1 VIKEKRWT
9 LDSFINKIISD
20 QPVDEMVDEEMELT
34 QLKEKSEQSH
44 IKYIRQTGHTS
55 KKGSINIKAQQHRE
69 SFKNR

>member
-1 VIKEKRWT
+1 
-9 LDSFINKIISD
+9 
-20 QPVDEMVDEEMELT
+20 MVDEEMELT